1 MTLFRHREA
10 SDGPID
16 LRALSPRILA
26 AITDAGYNL
35 DRTMAVPPD
44 ITRLHSGSGE
54 VLSALATDLGER
66 LVDVL
71 PAVGTHTPMTH
82 DEIGRMYNGVD
93 SSLFRSHNFRT
104 DVVTLGEID
113 AEYIREQSEGK
124 LDFPFPVQVSKRIA
138 AREHGCVLS
147 IGQIVPHEVA
157 GMAGH
162 AKNIFVG
169 TGGAEAIHRSH
180 YLGAV
185 YGMERMMGVADT
197 PVRRVLN
204 RAAGEYLTDIP
215 VVYVLTVIAVGD
227 DRHARI
233 VGLYVGDD
241 EACFYEAAEL
251 AREHNVVRLE
261 RAPETVVVYLDPDTY
276 RSTWLGN
283 KAVYRTR
290 KAIADGGRLIV
301 IAPGVHRFG
310 EDGQIDA
317 LIRKYG
323 YCGTPSTLKAVE
335 NDPEMGGQLSA
346 AAHLIHGSSEGR
358 FRIAYA
364 VKHLTREEVEGVGYE
379 YIDLDRAL
387 ADYSVDSLR
396 DGWNTVNGHEIYY
409 VSQPGLGL
417 WESPATG

>member
-1 MTLFRHREA
+1 MTLFSYRES

-26 AITDAGYNL
+26 AVADGGYPL

-54 VLSALATDLGER
+54 VLSALAADLGER

-71 PAVGTHTPMTH
+71 PAVGTHAPMTA
-82 DEIGRMYNGVD
+82 DEIARMYPGVD
-93 SSLFRSHNFRT
+93 PSLFRRHNFRT

-113 AEYIREQSEGK
+113 AAFIREQSEGK
-124 LDFPFPVQVSKRIA
+124 LDFAYPVQVSKRIA
-138 AREHGCVLS
+138 AREHDCILS

-185 YGMERMMGVADT
+185 YGMERIMGVADT

-204 RAAGEYLTDIP
+204 RAAREYLTGIP
-215 VVYVLTVIAVGD
+215 IVYVLTVVAAGD
-227 DRHARI
+227 DGHSRI
-233 VGLYVGDD
+233 VGLFVGDD
-241 EACFYEAAEL
+241 EACFHEAAEL
-251 AREHNVVRLE
+251 AREHNVIRLA

-290 KAIADGGRLIV
+290 KAIAEGGRLVV
-301 IAPGVHRFG
+301 IAPGVHEFG
-310 EDGQIDA
+310 EDEQIDA

-323 YCGTPSTLKAVE
+323 YRGTPATLAAVE
-335 NDPEMGGQLSA
+335 EDPEMAAQLSA

-364 VKHLTREEVEGVGYE
+364 VKHLSREEVEGVGYE
-379 YIDLDRAL
+379 YVDLDRAL
-387 ADYSVDSLR
+387 AEFPLDSLQ
-396 DGWNTVNGHEIYY
+396 DGWNTVDGREIFY